1 MKAQIAMIEV
11 FLSSL
16 ALSVVAGTAISIS
29 YSASVAQ
36 RGIDFGMQNVFYDFT
51 GILYRNVSYESCIL
65 SSNKE
70 CISALLADIN
80 SEYSFDGS
88 LLAINNKSTEVGSF
102 AACMAEKTE
111 CFPVSANGTFVQ
123 VCLTVCGG

>member
-1 MKAQIAMIEV
+1 MAMIEAL
-11 FLSSL
+11 LSSL
-16 ALSVVAGTAISIS
+16 TLSAVVGTAISIS
-29 YSASVAQ
+29 YSISTSQ

-51 GILYRNVSYESCIL
+51 GILYRNASFRSCIL

-70 CISALLADIN
+70 CISALLKDIN

-102 AACMAEKTE
+102 GTCAAEKTE
-111 CFPVSANGTFVQ
+111 CFPVSANGTFEQ

>member
-11 FLSSL
+11 LLSSL
-16 ALSVVAGTAISIS
+16 ALSAVAGTAITIS
-29 YSASVAQ
+29 YSISTSQ

-51 GILYRNVSYESCIL
+51 GILYKNVSYRSCII
-65 SSNKE
+65 SSNTE
-70 CISALLADIN
+70 CVSALLADIN

-102 AACMAEKTE
+102 DACAAEKTE
-111 CFPVSANGTFVQ
+111 CFPVNANGTFVQ
-123 VCLTVCGG
+123 VCLTICGG